1 MCGIAAISAYR
12 PGANELSTIRDAMR
26 ARRPDDDDIWFSAPQ
41 LLPAEILARPKSG
54 FVAPV
59 RDWQSRKSGTTGKRG
74 LRNWARQVY
83 EAAA

>member
-12 PGANELSTIRDAMR
+12 PGANELSAIHDAMR
-26 ARRPDDDDIWFSAPQ
+26 ARRLDDDVWFSEPQ
-41 LLPAEILARPKSG
+41 LLPAAILARSKSG
-54 FVAPV
+54 FVASV